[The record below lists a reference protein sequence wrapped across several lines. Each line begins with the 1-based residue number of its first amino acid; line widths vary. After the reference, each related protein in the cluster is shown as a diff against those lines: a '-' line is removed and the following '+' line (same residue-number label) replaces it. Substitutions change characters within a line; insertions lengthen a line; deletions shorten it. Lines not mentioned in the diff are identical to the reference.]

1 MERRPLEDATKAN
14 LPPRKKKCTTEIR
27 VDDLK
32 GAKSTSILS
41 GYFDDEDASSD
52 ENWDATS
59 AQQVRGDIL
68 EEMGVQYLDDARAVA
83 ACFLSVNMKRMS
95 SDFAAELKPSPD
107 ELDRLRKYMSKH
119 AKAVRSGR
127 NVPLQAFYNEF
138 VLHKRNKQE
147 VDAGNDLFMKLSDE
161 TILDIFK
168 WLPKPVLASCGRVC
182 RRWSHLAFDESLW
195 RRLDLAKR
203 YLNPGVLRLVLSRGV
218 VVLKLAMSEVKGPLF
233 DGDTP
238 LCHPVD
244 SRFSKLQYLDLSMAS
259 ISTNTLAQLLST
271 CSQLKKLSL
280 EHCTLTDQICSL
292 LAGNPDL
299 ECLNMAMSKG
309 FTSEGLLHIAK
320 GCRRLT
326 AWNLA
331 WTEMNHEKVT
341 VLVENVTPDMRQL
354 NIAGCRGALSDAHVQ
369 RLVAQCPGLTVL
381 DISDA
386 IHVTSEVIEAVASGL
401 RDLKRLGVSR
411 CYKIKPASYLT
422 LNKMESL
429 RHLAV
434 FGVLADC
441 ALVTL
446 RKGLPR
452 VEINKELFSTVARPT
467 IGISRRSSIWG
478 LKVRD

>member
-14 LPPRKKKCTTEIR
+14 LPPRKKKCTAEIR

-68 EEMGVQYLDDARAVA
+68 EEMGVQYLDGPCSQDRRDRTPV
-83 ACFLSVNMKRMS
+83 SVPNAWRVPPIPPQ
-95 SDFAAELKPSPD
+95 PSTVQ
-107 ELDRLRKYMSKH
+107 
-119 AKAVRSGR
+119 AVRSGR

-138 VLHKRNKQE
+138 VLHKRNKQD

-259 ISTNTLAQLLST
+259 IPTKTLAQLLST

-280 EHCTLTDQICSL
+280 EHCTLSDQICSL

-341 VLVENVTPDMRQL
+341 VLVENVTPDMREL

-386 IHVTSEVIEAVASGL
+386 IHVTSEVIEAVAGGL